1 MEEFKTFFSIIILVS
16 GIFLSAKTGWFQL
29 THLGKSIKL
38 SLGIGKRKPTKK
50 EAGGITSFQAMAT
63 ALGGSIGTAN
73 IAGVA
78 GAIIIGGPGAIFWM
92 WVAAL
97 IGMGVKYAEI
107 VLALRYR
114 KRTDDGYIGGAMLY
128 IEDGLG
134 SRKGVSSKI
143 AKPLAIMFAIF
154 GCLASMIGTTLV
166 QSNTIALSIV
176 DLCASVDSGMN
187 EHIICLVCGIVI
199 AIMVGSVVLGG
210 AKRISKVSSY
220 IVPFM
225 AAAYLLIGIAALYKF
240 RSRLLEAFLCI
251 ITDAFGMKQAV
262 GGAVGYA
269 MLATMRTGI
278 ARGIYSNEAG
288 IGSAPMAHACAS
300 TNDPVKQ
307 GMFGVF
313 EVFADTIVVCTMSAL
328 VLLSSGIAIPYGEA
342 GISGTAIMLDAFS
355 AAFPRSIMSLF
366 LASSILLFAYTS
378 IIGWSIYGIQC
389 AKYLFGRKSE
399 RVFSL
404 IYTLLCIVGAI
415 SGVELV
421 WTLGETFNFLMAAP
435 NLVALM
441 LLSNEIMLE
450 TKEYSRLELKMIKK

>member
-1 MEEFKTFFSIIILVS
+1 
-16 GIFLSAKTGWFQL
+16 
-29 THLGKSIKL
+29 
-38 SLGIGKRKPTKK
+38 
-50 EAGGITSFQAMAT
+50 
-63 ALGGSIGTAN
+63 
-73 IAGVA
+73 
-78 GAIIIGGPGAIFWM
+78 M

-134 SRKGVSSKI
+134 RRKGVSSKI

-240 RSRLLEAFLCI
+240 RSRLLEAF
-251 ITDAFGMKQAV
+251 
-262 GGAVGYA
+262 YA
-269 MLATMRTGI
+269 
-278 ARGIYSNEAG
+278 
-288 IGSAPMAHACAS
+288 
-300 TNDPVKQ
+300 
-307 GMFGVF
+307 
-313 EVFADTIVVCTMSAL
+313 
-328 VLLSSGIAIPYGEA
+328 
-342 GISGTAIMLDAFS
+342 
-355 AAFPRSIMSLF
+355 
-366 LASSILLFAYTS
+366 
-378 IIGWSIYGIQC
+378 
-389 AKYLFGRKSE
+389 
-399 RVFSL
+399 
-404 IYTLLCIVGAI
+404 
-415 SGVELV
+415 
-421 WTLGETFNFLMAAP
+421 
-435 NLVALM
+435 
-441 LLSNEIMLE
+441 
-450 TKEYSRLELKMIKK
+450 